1 MARPGSLTVD
11 KPFAPEWLPP
21 FNTALIVVSGVFLI
35 IGLFFIRRKQV
46 ALHRAS
52 MLTATTFAA
61 LFLVVYV
68 SRYVLYA
75 PKHFEGRGALATFY
89 YAVLGSHMVLA
100 VAQAPLVVVVLTL
113 ALRGNFARHRQL
125 ARIVVPIWLY
135 VVVTGWLI
143 YGLLYLR

>member
-1 MARPGSLTVD
+1 MEKAL
-11 KPFAPEWLPP
+11 APAWLPP
-21 FNTALIVVSGVFLI
+21 ANTALIVISGVFLV
-35 IGLFFIRRKQV
+35 IGLLFIRRKQV

-68 SRYVLYA
+68 ARYVLYA
-75 PKHFEGRGALATFY
+75 PKHFEGEGALAAFY

-100 VAQAPLVVVVLTL
+100 VAQAPLVIVVLTF

-125 ARIVVPIWLY
+125 ARIAVPIWLY
-135 VVVTGWLI
+135 VVVTGWLV
-143 YGLLYLR
+143 YGMLYLR

>member
-1 MARPGSLTVD
+1 MDRPL
-11 KPFAPEWLPP
+11 APEWLPP
-21 FNTALIVVSGVFLI
+21 FNTALIVVSGVFLV
-35 IGLFFIRRKQV
+35 IGLVFIRRKQV

-68 SRYVLYA
+68 ARYVLYA
-75 PKHFEGRGALATFY
+75 PKHFTGAGPLAVFY

-113 ALRGNFARHRQL
+113 ALRGRFARHRQF
-125 ARIVVPIWLY
+125 ARIAAPIWLY
-135 VVVTGWLI
+135 VVVTGWLV
-143 YGLLYLR
+143 YGMLYLR